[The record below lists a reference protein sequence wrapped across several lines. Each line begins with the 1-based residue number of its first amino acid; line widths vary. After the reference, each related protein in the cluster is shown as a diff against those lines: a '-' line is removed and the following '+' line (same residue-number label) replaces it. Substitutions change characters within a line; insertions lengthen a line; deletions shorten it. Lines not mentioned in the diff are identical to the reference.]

1 MSNETKD
8 IVQKYGFRFTKSL
21 GQNFLVDLTVV
32 DDIIKGSQIDKDDHV
47 IEIGPGVGTLT
58 RELLKAAGR
67 VTAIELDEKLLPILQ
82 EELKDYTNLNLIH
95 ADATK
100 VDFAEIAEGGK
111 IKFVALAQLNIS
123 KKNTFYIVKAV
134 TANKR
139 TAWLI
144 SFSNGNFEAVFPLLI
159 LDDDESTTQISSIE
173 KSGGI
178 NKMVSQKKPGGNTA
192 EGRDVYQ
199 YIPESRRFALVL
211 TNPLNS
217 ITKVINP
224 IDTLPHKNKLSG
236 DYVKD
241 KKNFISV
248 RDGRS
253 ATQIL
258 VFIHI
263 EHGDCSG
270 EIKGEMLMTSPT
282 TAVYRQ
288 SGDLCAV
295 TLHFSGSSVTVKE
308 DRGCGSR
315 RGLDCSFNN
324 TFSRKKEAKTKSS
337 KRKSSSK

>member
-1 MSNETKD
+1 MKRNSFVLISLVLLMACHSKKSSSGGDTGFSYEKFSTLFPSVKLPYQVSDADVKSMKDTTLIRSSEFEKMIPDSFKTK
-8 IVQKYGFRFTKSL
+8 IF
-21 GQNFLVDLTVV
+21 
-32 DDIIKGSQIDKDDHV
+32 
-47 IEIGPGVGTLT
+47 GT
-58 RELLKAAGR
+58 
-67 VTAIELDEKLLPILQ
+67 
-82 EELKDYTNLNLIH
+82 
-95 ADATK
+95 
-100 VDFAEIAEGGK
+100 GK

-123 KKNTFYIVKAV
+123 KKNSFYIVKAV

-295 TLHFSGSSVTVKE
+295 TLHFSGSSVSVKE
-308 DRGCGSR
+308 DGGCGSR